1 MNIGV
6 FGAGG
11 TIGQR
16 IVAEALSRGHTVTAF
31 ARIESRIPLDQDDGV
46 RWKVASVL
54 DADSIARVLGNLD
67 VVVNSSGPGP
77 SSNAS
82 GQYAAETLEGAIRN
96 AGTLV
101 TAAQALLKALEQR
114 PALRLIV
121 VGGAGSLEVQPGL
134 QGVDSGPGLVAA
146 LQELGLPEGYKAIVE
161 AHRDALNVYRQSNRN
176 WTYFSPAHLTRP
188 GGRTG
193 RYRLGQN
200 QIVIGADGH
209 SRISCEDYAVAL
221 LDEVELP
228 RHVQQR
234 FTIGY

>member
-1 MNIGV
+1 MNIGI

-31 ARIESRIPLDQDDGV
+31 ARVESRIPPKREGIT
-46 RWKVASVL
+46 WKLANVL
-54 DADSIARVLGNLD
+54 DAESIACVIGNVD
-67 VVVNSSGPGP
+67 VMVNSYGPGP

-82 GQYAAETLEGAIRN
+82 GQYAAEGVEEAIRN
-96 AGTLV
+96 AASLV
-101 TAAQALLKALEQR
+101 TAARALLKALEQR
-114 PALRLIV
+114 AALRVII
-121 VGGAGSLEVQPGL
+121 VGGAGSLEVRPGL
-134 QGVDSGPGLVAA
+134 QGVDSGQGLVAA
-146 LQELGLPEGYKAIVE
+146 LKELGLPEGYKAVVE

-176 WTYFSPAHLTRP
+176 WTYFSPAHLTVP
-188 GGRTG
+188 GERTG
-193 RYRLGQN
+193 RFRLGWN
-200 QIVIGADGH
+200 EIVTGADGQN
-209 SRISCEDYAVAL
+209 RISCEDYAMAL

>member
-31 ARIESRIPLDQDDGV
+31 ARIESRIPLEQRDGLT
-46 RWKVASVL
+46 WKVASVL
-54 DADSIARVLGNLD
+54 DAESIAHVLGD
-67 VVVNSSGPGP
+67 VDVMINSYGPGP

-82 GQYAAETLEGAIRN
+82 GRYMAEAVEESIHN
-96 AGTLV
+96 AGALV
-101 TAAQALLKALEQR
+101 TAARALLRALEQR
-114 PALRLIV
+114 PRLRLIV
-121 VGGAGSLEVQPGL
+121 VGGAGSLEVKPGL

-146 LQELGLPEGYKAIVE
+146 LQELGLTEGYKVVVE

-176 WTYFSPAHLTRP
+176 WTYFSPAHLTVP
-188 GGRTG
+188 GERTG
-193 RYRLGQN
+193 RFRLGGN
-200 QIVIGADGH
+200 EIVVGADGQ
-209 SRISCEDYAVAL
+209 SRISCEDYAMAL

-228 RHVQQR
+228 RHVQLR

>member
-1 MNIGV
+1 MNIGI

-31 ARIESRIPLDQDDGV
+31 ARVESRIPLEREGIT
-46 RWKVASVL
+46 WKLANVL
-54 DADSIARVLGNLD
+54 DAESIARVIGD
-67 VVVNSSGPGP
+67 VDVMVNSYGPGP

-82 GQYAAETLEGAIRN
+82 AQYAAEAVEEAIRN
-96 AGTLV
+96 AGSLA
-101 TAAQALLKALEQR
+101 TAARALLKALEQR
-114 PALRLIV
+114 ATLRLII
-121 VGGAGSLEVQPGL
+121 VGGAGSLEVRPGL

-146 LQELGLPEGYKAIVE
+146 LKELGLPEGYKAVVE

-176 WTYFSPAHLTRP
+176 WTYFSPAHLTVP
-188 GGRTG
+188 GERTG
-193 RYRLGQN
+193 RFRLGGN
-200 QIVIGADGH
+200 EIVMGADGQ
-209 SRISCEDYAVAL
+209 SRISCEDYATAL